1 MRPFLFG
8 RSSPVLD
15 RRKRAQSLG
24 KTNPH
29 NTRTNEEDFYSTY
42 GGRPTRKDTWQE
54 KKVPSPR
61 SWTVEVDEY
70 SKQNMLPMRRATNSP
85 PVPALLNKVQH
96 YLNCFWKAEVKKGV
110 SLTR

>member
-1 MRPFLFG
+1 MIEQSNFLHPCLFG

-29 NTRTNEEDFYSTY
+29 HTRTNEEDFYSTY

-54 KKVPSPR
+54 KKIPSPR
-61 SWTVEVDEY
+61 SWTVEVDES
-70 SKQNMLPMRRATNSP
+70 SKHNMLPRRATNSP

-96 YLNCFWKAEVKKGV
+96 YLLFLE
-110 SLTR
+110 SLRKN